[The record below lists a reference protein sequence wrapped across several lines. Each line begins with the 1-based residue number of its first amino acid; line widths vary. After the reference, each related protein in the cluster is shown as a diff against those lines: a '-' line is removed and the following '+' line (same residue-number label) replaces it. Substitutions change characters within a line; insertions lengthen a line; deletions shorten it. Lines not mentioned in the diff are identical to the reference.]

1 MKQILKRTG
10 LVFCCFLLVVV
21 TANIL
26 IPLFCKKPDKNY
38 AEQLSRTEFTAET
51 AGTDVYELM
60 LVIDSEKLNQQI
72 RATES
77 DYMEKSKEVLANGHE
92 TEGAKYKKKI
102 LNRQKKIYYSVL
114 RLLIRP
120 LRQLL

>member
-21 TANIL
+21 TANIF

-51 AGTDVYELM
+51 AGADVYELM

>member
-1 MKQILKRTG
+1 MRNVTVFSLYSSILAM
-10 LVFCCFLLVVV
+10 
-21 TANIL
+21 TANA
-26 IPLFCKKPDKNY
+26 F
-38 AEQLSRTEFTAET
+38 TE
-51 AGTDVYELM
+51 D
-60 LVIDSEKLNQQI
+60 
-72 RATES
+72 
-77 DYMEKSKEVLANGHE
+77 MEKSKEVLANGHE

>member
-10 LVFCCFLLVVV
+10 FVFCCFLLVVV